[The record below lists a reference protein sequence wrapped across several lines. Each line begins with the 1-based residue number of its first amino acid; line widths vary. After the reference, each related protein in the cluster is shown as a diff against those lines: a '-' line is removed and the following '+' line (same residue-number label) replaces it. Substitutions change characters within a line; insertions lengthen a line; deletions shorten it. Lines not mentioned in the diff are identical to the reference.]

1 MVKYLISYSSSIIT
15 LLNASTTF
23 WIIRLTTIS
32 GSNGQQLAELIFL
45 IGLFP
50 VITLGYPMAI
60 VAEVS
65 RSRRLNRI
73 IINSAYFYMFI
84 SWLIICLISFIF
96 FIEVWWV
103 SSAYPLVFVLS
114 LIRGYFEALEK
125 FWLSAIF
132 KLLISSAL
140 LGSASYLVLREYP
153 PQIFVILCIGMS
165 TLIIFIFYKKSE
177 HAEQTNLNLF
187 RYSIQAVVMLSFIFL
202 DRFIMKFFADVDS
215 YVSFIIIQEALYKI
229 VSLFMLLS
237 VFHFPEMNSKN
248 ISIRQKGLT
257 ASKWQ
262 LLVAFFSIII
272 FVLTPLNKIF
282 FDILGIN
289 AININ
294 FFMFPALFLPIMSLL
309 LQKYA
314 LSQLSDGMITIF
326 AFTLVGSFVI
336 GSFVTYILEDP
347 FVSMASRGAVEVLI
361 LIYFILKKQG
371 LRSLNG

>member
-1 MVKYLISYSSSIIT
+1 
-15 LLNASTTF
+15 
-23 WIIRLTTIS
+23 
-32 GSNGQQLAELIFL
+32 
-45 IGLFP
+45 
-50 VITLGYPMAI
+50 MAI

-125 FWLSAIF
+125 FWFSAIF

-165 TLIIFIFYKKSE
+165 TFIIFLFYKKSE
-177 HAEQTNLNLF
+177 HTEQKNLNLF

-202 DRFIMKFFADVDS
+202 DRFIMKFFADVDA

-326 AFTLVGSFVI
+326 AFTLVGSILI